1 MSTETCTLNIKGVR
15 MRGQITLF
23 DWDYEDCPKDFDLSQ
38 YMNPPE
44 GEEGGDFADTE
55 RPNGES

>member
-1 MSTETCTLNIKGVR
+1 

-38 YMNPPE
+38 FMNPPE